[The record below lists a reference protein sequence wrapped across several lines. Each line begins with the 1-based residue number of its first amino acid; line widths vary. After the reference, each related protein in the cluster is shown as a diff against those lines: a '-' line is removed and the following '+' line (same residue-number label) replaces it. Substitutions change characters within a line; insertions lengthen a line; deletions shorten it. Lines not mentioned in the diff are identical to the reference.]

1 MTEDAAAG
9 SARQS
14 EGLRIFLVA
23 AEESGDRLGGSLMR
37 ALRKRSSMPIQF
49 FGVGGHAMQ
58 AEGLASLFPIGD
70 FAIIGFSAIP
80 RRVPAILR
88 HLHATVRAAI
98 AMPPHGM
105 VVIDSPEFS
114 LRVARRVRA
123 KNPAIPI
130 VNYVSPSVWA
140 WRPWRARSMR
150 DYIDHVLALLPFEPA
165 VHARLGG
172 PPCSFVGHPLT
183 ERVDEL
189 RPNADEA
196 RRRNASP
203 PVLLVM
209 PGSRRGEIKR
219 MLAIFAEAVAAVAGR
234 AGALEIVVP
243 TVPHLYDEVKQ
254 AVAMW
259 QVPSQVVVDPAQK
272 NAAFRNARAALVKS
286 GTGTLELAIAG
297 VPMVAAYKVSRFEEF
312 IARLMIKTPSVI
324 LANLVLGDNVVPE
337 FLQKECTPPRLAEAL
352 LQLLNDTPQWRSQS
366 EAFRRLD
373 AIMEIGKAVPSDRAA
388 EIVLDFACRGR
399 Q

>member
-98 AMPPHGM
+98 AMPPHVM